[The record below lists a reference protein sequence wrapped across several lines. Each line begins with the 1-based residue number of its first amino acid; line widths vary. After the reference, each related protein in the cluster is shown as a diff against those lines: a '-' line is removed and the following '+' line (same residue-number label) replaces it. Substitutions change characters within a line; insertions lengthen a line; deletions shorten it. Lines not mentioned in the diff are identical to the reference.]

1 MTVSDLQRYPCNL
14 YLINDVED
22 IVVFLDL
29 KVLIS
34 DNYNKFS
41 AQITFV
47 EEPQLKTIFLLIVLR
62 QNFPGYCCESRIAI
76 IACWVVL
83 KQYIQ

>member
-14 YLINDVED
+14 YLITDVED

-29 KVLIS
+29 KELFS
-34 DNYNKFS
+34 DNKFS

-47 EEPQLKTIFLLIVLR
+47 EEPQLKTIFLLIV
-62 QNFPGYCCESRIAI
+62 FKTKFSR
-76 IACWVVL
+76 VL
-83 KQYIQ
+83 L